1 MDYFNNY
8 KSNVDD
14 ISILINSIN
23 DEFQDYYEDDN
34 YDIYF

>member
-1 MDYFNNY
+1 MDY
-8 KSNVDD
+8 KSNNVHD